1 MDSTPRP
8 VHPSMTVLATLG
20 VVAGLYLL
28 KPILIPIALSILLA
42 CLLSPATHLLRRL
55 LPVGPFGAAVILFLM
70 TALVAWTFLLDVPI
84 AENYRQRVWTV
95 VFPIVG
101 LAAALVAWRQI
112 RASRF
117 LAAFLASATM
127 IASLLG
133 AVAAGVYPVLLQSST
148 DAAYDLTV
156 TNAASAEPTLRVMF
170 VIALIGLP
178 FVLLYTAGVY
188 YFFRGKVVLLNF
200 WGDW

>member
-1 MDSTPRP
+1 MLSL
-8 VHPSMTVLATLG
+8 HGGIFLTLKTEG
-20 VVAGLYLL
+20 D
-28 KPILIPIALSILLA
+28 LLA
-42 CLLSPATHLLRRL
+42 RIERL
-55 LPVGPFGAAVILFLM
+55 VPRLMLVFFVLM
-70 TALVAWTFLLDVPI
+70 TALIAWTFLLDVPI

-95 VFPIVG
+95 VFPILG

-112 RASRF
+112 RGSRF

-148 DAAYDLTV
+148 DPAYDLTV

-188 YFFRGKVVLLNF
+188 YFFRGKVVLEDD
-200 WGDW
+200 GY